1 MPVFG
6 HIPWLPG
13 VVFQLSLWVPLATI
27 NAVQPT
33 AWPSWEH
40 LIWVYSPYGPLE
52 LSLVLSVLK
61 PPPHSGP
68 ASTPDCP
75 KKHLIWVDLIRIC
88 PLGFRADFPL
98 ELLLDWSMLY
108 CILCICCM
116 GILLYSAMMSSHS
129 VLQWFDSTLFDSFCS
144 FILQIDCFDYCSIIL
159 AIVHSILLHL
169 FLSPKE
175 VTISITVSSQ

>member
-1 MPVFG
+1 
-6 HIPWLPG
+6 
-13 VVFQLSLWVPLATI
+13 VPLATI
-27 NAVQPT
+27 NAVQPP

-40 LIWVYSPYGPLE
+40 LIWVYLPYGPLE

-75 KKHLIWVDLIRIC
+75 KNHLIWVDSIRIC

-98 ELLLDWSMLY
+98 ELLFGLVHA
-108 CILCICCM
+108 
-116 GILLYSAMMSSHS
+116 LLYIVHLLYGYI
-129 VLQWFDSTLFDSFCS
+129 VLFCNDVQSFCS
-144 FILQIDCFDYCSIIL
+144 AMIWFYTVWFFLFIHSSNWMFWLLFYYFSYC
-159 AIVHSILLHL
+159 AFFFLLHL